1 LSRRGEQSGEFAN
14 QLVVVTGAASGI
26 GRATALLFARGG
38 AKLCVCDIASEALP
52 ALEAELLA
60 AGASEARALTVDVGS
75 REQMAEF
82 CAAACRDGAPDVLV
96 NNAGVGLAG
105 GLLATSLEDWHWIV
119 NVNLWGVVHGCHF
132 FAPKMVERGRG
143 QIINLASAA
152 GFHNSEAMVAYGTTK
167 YAVVGLSEGLRA
179 ELAPRR
185 VGVSVVCPGFVDT
198 PIVANMRLRG
208 DSYPEQARA
217 HIQRFYRKRNYQPE
231 RVALAV
237 LHAARQNPALLPV
250 TPEAWAL
257 YLVKRAAPNLSRGL
271 IATAQRL
278 IDKRREPKP

>member
-38 AKLCVCDIASEALP
+38 AQLCVCDIASEGLP